1 MEDYYKIMDS
11 LSCDRQASVETL
23 EAIEILSER
32 LERLKQISPC
42 FAAVDFSPEVK
53 ALTDSKVPVY

>member
-11 LSCDRQASVETL
+11 ISCDSQANGETP
-23 EAIEILSER
+23 EAIEILSRR

-42 FAAVDFSPEVK
+42 FAEVDFSPEVK
-53 ALTDSKVPVY
+53 ALINSRVSVC